1 MNAPATD
8 LQRLLADANTHA
20 AAGRFADADAAF
32 TRVLDADPDHP
43 VALRFKSFAALQR
56 NDFAAAE
63 ALLRRVVAREP
74 ADARSW
80 YNLALAQYGQDRPSD
95 ALTALNESLK
105 HNREQPPAWLYRG
118 VLLQEAGDHEAAVVS
133 FLRGVKIAERLG
145 LQPADPEMQRLMQHA
160 GATVAVALDARLD
173 AALAPVVERF
183 GADAVARIR
192 AGADIFVGK
201 RAAGY
206 AHPKWRPGLFY
217 IPDLRPRM
225 FFERDEFA
233 WTAEV
238 EAATADIRAELEQV
252 LAEGDGLAP
261 YVNHAAGTAGAK
273 TWAGINQSRDWSSFH
288 FFRHGER
295 QDEHCR
301 RCPRTA
307 AVLEAIDLQRVPG
320 YGPEAMFSVLRPHT
334 RIPAHYGAVNGR
346 VIAHLPLIVP
356 ENCGA
361 LRVGDQQRSWT
372 EGELLMFDDS
382 FEHEAWNDSDET
394 RVVLIFDSWNP
405 AITPAERAAFA
416 AVLQAAQRF
425 EQLI

>member
-1 MNAPATD
+1 MNATATD
-8 LQRLLADANTHA
+8 LQRLLVDANTLA
-20 AAGRFADADAAF
+20 AAGRLADADVAF
-32 TRVLDADPDHP
+32 TRVLDADPEHP
-43 VALRFKSFAALQR
+43 VALRFKAFVALQR
-56 NDFAAAE
+56 GDAAGAE
-63 ALLRRVVAREP
+63 SLLRRVVAREP

-80 YNLALAQYGQDRPSD
+80 YNLALAQYGQERPAD
-95 ALTALNESLK
+95 ALVSLDESLK

-118 VLLQEAGDHEAAVVS
+118 VLLQEAGDQDAAAVS

-145 LQPADPEMQRLMQHA
+145 LQPTDPEMKRLMQHA
-160 GATVAVALDARLD
+160 GATVAVELDRRID
-173 AALAPVVERF
+173 AALAPVIARF
-183 GADAVARIR
+183 GADAIARIR

-201 RAAGY
+201 RAANY

-217 IPDLRPRM
+217 VPDLRPRM

-238 EAATADIRAELEQV
+238 EAATANIRAELEQV
-252 LAEGDGLAP
+252 LEDGAGLAP
-261 YVNHAAGTAGAK
+261 YVNHAAGTAGAQ

-295 QDEHCR
+295 YEDNCH

-307 AVLEAIDLQRVPG
+307 ALLESIDLQRVPG

-334 RIPAHYGAVNGR
+334 RIPAHYGSVNGR
-346 VIAHLPLIVP
+346 VIVHLPLIVP
-356 ENCGA
+356 ERCGA
-361 LRVGDQQRSWT
+361 LRVGDQQRAWT
-372 EGELLMFDDS
+372 EGELMMFDDS

-394 RVVLIFDSWNP
+394 RVVLIFDTWNP
-405 AITPAERAAFA
+405 DVTPAERDAFS